1 MQRMH
6 LSWDTAGYVVSNGL
20 VVPVV
25 PATDTV
31 MCKAHQEG
39 LSIFVFHKV
48 HVQQWLPKLSVGF

>member
-1 MQRMH
+1 MH
-6 LSWDTAGYVVSNGL
+6 LLWDAAAYVVSSGL
-20 VVPVV
+20 VV

-39 LSIFVFHKV
+39 LSIFMFHKI